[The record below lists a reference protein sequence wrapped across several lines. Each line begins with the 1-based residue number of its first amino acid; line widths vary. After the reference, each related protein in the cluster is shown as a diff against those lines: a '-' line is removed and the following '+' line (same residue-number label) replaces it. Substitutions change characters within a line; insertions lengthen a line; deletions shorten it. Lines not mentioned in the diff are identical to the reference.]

1 MKELGT
7 SKARKEIDQISP
19 NWHSILY
26 KDGEFLKKRSKE
38 VCVYSKNLVE

>member
-7 SKARKEIDQISP
+7 WKARKEIDQISN

-26 KDGEFLKKRSKE
+26 KDGEFLKKISKE
-38 VCVYSKNLVE
+38 VCVYLENLVE